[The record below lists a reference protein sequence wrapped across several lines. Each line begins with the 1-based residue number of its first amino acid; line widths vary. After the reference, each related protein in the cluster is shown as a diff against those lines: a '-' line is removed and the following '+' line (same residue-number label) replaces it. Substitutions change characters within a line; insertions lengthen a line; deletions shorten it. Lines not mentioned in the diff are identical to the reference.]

1 MRFLAIFIIAAAFVA
16 PLLRPL
22 SARATPHI
30 CSIGEKECRHGDRC
44 PHRKKNMDTGRHNH
58 GAAHAHAVEGAHH
71 GHGDEEGPK
80 GPGCGAF
87 LECGKD
93 DPANYSDALE
103 MPFLAPFSPV
113 EAALESGTH
122 ALHEASRYA
131 AFYPASIDKPPSSVL
146 L

>member
-1 MRFLAIFIIAAAFVA
+1 MRSLAILIIATAFLA

-44 PHRKKNMDTGRHNH
+44 PHRKDSSRHDH
-58 GAAHAHAVEGAHH
+58 GASHAMEGAHH
-71 GHGDEEGPK
+71 GHGHEEGPK
-80 GPGCGAF
+80 GLGCGAF

-93 DPANYSDALE
+93 DPSNYSDAIE
-103 MPFLAPFSPV
+103 MPFLVPFSSM
-113 EAALESGTH
+113 EAALESGPH
-122 ALHEASRYA
+122 ALPEASRYA
-131 AFYPASIDKPPSSVL
+131 AFYPASIDRPPSSIL